1 MKSIFATALICLALV
16 GCGKKIPDL
25 SGNWELTLPQGT
37 KYTSP
42 IERVS
47 GNSYRIPG
55 IKVLSG
61 VYELKDDKLVVT
73 APTDERLTEFVWK
86 LEDANKLILIEAPS
100 TSKIGADFRGATLVR
115 LRQ

>member
-1 MKSIFATALICLALV
+1 MKGVFATAMICLALV
-16 GCGKKIPDL
+16 GCGKRSPDL
-25 SGNWELTLPQGT
+25 TGNWELTLPQGT

-47 GNSYRIPG
+47 EKTYRIPR

-86 LEDANKLILIEAPS
+86 LEGANKLVLIEAPP
-100 TSKIGADFRGATLVR
+100 TSKIGADFKGATLVR
-115 LRQ
+115 LSQ